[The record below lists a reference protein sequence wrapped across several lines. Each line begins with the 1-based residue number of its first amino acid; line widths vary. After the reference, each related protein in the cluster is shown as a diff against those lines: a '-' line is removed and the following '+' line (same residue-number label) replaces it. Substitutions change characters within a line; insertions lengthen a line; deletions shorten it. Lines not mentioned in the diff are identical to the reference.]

1 MLKSEQRLRRQK
13 DIDAVYLSGRKGYTN
28 FVRIVFLQSK
38 QAKPRFAVVVSNKV
52 SKLATDRN
60 LMKRRVRSIISE
72 LLPRFVRAYD
82 VIVIVQSKS
91 LTASH
96 EQLFKTIDDLF
107 TKNKLYG
114 AR

>member
-1 MLKSEQRLRRQK
+1 MLKTEQRLRRQR

-28 FVRIVFLQSK
+28 FIRIVFLQSK
-38 QAKPRFAVVVSNKV
+38 RPESRFAVVVSNKV

-60 LMKRRVRSIISE
+60 LIKRRVRSTISE

-82 VIVIVQSKS
+82 IIIIVQPKS

-96 EQLFKTIDDLF
+96 EQLFKTIDDFF

-114 AR
+114 A

>member
-1 MLKSEQRLRRQK
+1 MLKTEQRLRRQR

-38 QAKPRFAVVVSNKV
+38 QPESRFAVVVSNKV

-60 LMKRRVRSIISE
+60 LIKRRVRNIISE
-72 LLPRFVRAYD
+72 LLPRFIRVYD
-82 VIVIVQSKS
+82 IIIIVQPKS
-91 LTASH
+91 LTVSH

-107 TKNKLYG
+107 NKNKIYG
-114 AR
+114 A